1 MDSRCCI
8 CNCEV
13 NSEDAA
19 ILAMSGYG
27 SPRYI
32 CDGCDG
38 ELSLATGAR
47 ELSDI
52 TEAMDRVSKKM
63 TVNNVG
69 DPLVL
74 KSVEEI
80 MTEAR
85 ERAEKIKSGSYDFS
99 EEEQANRSTEA
110 EEVPEELLET
120 EEDRELD
127 RKEAEK
133 NKKLDKITNIVCIT
147 VLVAALGF
155 LVYKMLSSW
164 L

>member
-8 CNCEV
+8 CNSSV
-13 NSEDAA
+13 NGEDAA
-19 ILAMSGYG
+19 ILTMSGYG

-38 ELSLATGAR
+38 ELSVATGAHDVC
-47 ELSDI
+47 EISA
-52 TEAMDRVSKKM
+52 AMDRISKKM
-63 TVNNVG
+63 TGNNV
-69 DPLVL
+69 DDTLVL
-74 KSVEEI
+74 KTVEEI

-99 EEEQANRSTEA
+99 EEDTPC
-110 EEVPEELLET
+110 EEISEIPEELLET

-133 NKKLDKITNIVCIT
+133 NKKLDKITNIVCI
-147 VLVAALGF
+147 VMLAIAFGF
-155 LVYKMLSSW
+155 LAYKLITTFI
-164 L
+164 